1 MRLELD
7 LFCNPL
13 SWEHRSN
20 CYNLKNWFRFHNF
33 TTYCI
38 QLLFSDF
45 QIRVSHTLDIPN
57 KNWTFVNSLYT
68 LFNETFDWNLLKSY
82 YNNFFFASKH
92 YRIIALFFWKYKY
105 QKNYIILMHHKW
117 YSFFSSWQRAYCNLL
132 ILKFVK
138 NYQECLNSN
147 KI

>member
-82 YNNFFFASKH
+82 YNNFFFFASKH

-117 YSFFSSWQRAYCNLL
+117 YSFFSSWQRAYCE
-132 ILKFVK
+132 V
-138 NYQECLNSN
+138 C
-147 KI
+147 